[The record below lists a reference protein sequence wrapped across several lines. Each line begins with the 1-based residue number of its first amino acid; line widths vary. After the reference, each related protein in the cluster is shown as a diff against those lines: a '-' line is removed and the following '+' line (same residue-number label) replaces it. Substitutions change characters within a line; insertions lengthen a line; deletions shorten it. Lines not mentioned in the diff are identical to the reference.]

1 MSGEHCICESEGFDE
16 RVRASTLDDD
26 TAMDLSDL
34 FKLFGDSTRL
44 RILWVLKGNE
54 MCVDAISGAIGVSV
68 SAVSHQLKA
77 LKSAGANAENNQG
90 RSTDSLFVAKC
101 YANQGPTLKRYIPKA
116 HGRAGGLLKRTSH
129 ITIVLDEIRA

>member
-44 RILWVLKGNE
+44 RILWVLKGNGRAIRFYE
-54 MCVDAISGAIGVSV
+54 KCGFRFDGAEKTQTIGSPVTELRMVLNRQPDA
-68 SAVSHQLKA
+68 
-77 LKSAGANAENNQG
+77 G
-90 RSTDSLFVAKC
+90 RS
-101 YANQGPTLKRYIPKA
+101 
-116 HGRAGGLLKRTSH
+116 
-129 ITIVLDEIRA
+129 

>member
-1 MSGEHCICESEGFDE
+1 MMVTKMTGDHCICESEGFDE
-16 RVRASTLDDD
+16 RIKASILDDD

-54 MCVDAISGAIGVSV
+54 MCVDAISTAIGVSV

-77 LKSAGANAENNQG
+77 LKGANLV
-90 RSTDSLFVAKC
+90 RSRRDGKWIYYSLCDEHVES
-101 YANQGPTLKRYIPKA
+101 
-116 HGRAGGLLKRTSH
+116 LLAIAMEHLTEEDR
-129 ITIVLDEIRA
+129 

>member
-54 MCVDAISGAIGVSV
+54 MCVDAISNAICVSV

-77 LKSAGANAENNQG
+77 LKGANLV
-90 RSTDSLFVAKC
+90 RSRRDGKWIYYSLCDEHVESLLAT
-101 YANQGPTLKRYIPKA
+101 AMEHLREGP
-116 HGRAGGLLKRTSH
+116 
-129 ITIVLDEIRA
+129 E